1 MLRNLTL
8 ALLITT
14 GAASLAGGQTLGIPV
29 YMAPYRA
36 FSTMELGGMLA
47 DPGPGFAL
55 EGAYR
60 YGTGKFDIGIRAGI
74 LSVDRTMGGN
84 DSYGLIGADVRF
96 RVIEHSEDFPL
107 DGSFTGGVGGRLGD
121 GSQLY
126 LPVGLSLGRRI
137 EIENGISFVPYFHP
151 VVVPTFG
158 DSSEIL
164 VGFGFGVD
172 FRVTRSLDLRVS
184 GGLGDI
190 EGVAIGI
197 SWIK

>member
-8 ALLITT
+8 ALLITA
-14 GAASLAGGQTLGIPV
+14 GAASLAGGQTLGTPV

-47 DPGPGFAL
+47 DPGAGFAL

-74 LSVDRTMGGN
+74 LSVDRPGGGN

-96 RVIEHSEDFPL
+96 RVLEHSEDFPL

-126 LPVGLSLGRRI
+126 LPIGLSLGRRI
-137 EIENGISFVPYFHP
+137 EIEDGISFVPYFHP
-151 VVVPTFG
+151 VVVPSFG
-158 DSSEIL
+158 DTNEIL

-190 EGVAIGI
+190 EGVSVGI

>member
-1 MLRNLTL
+1 MLRSLIL
-8 ALLITT
+8 ALLLTA
-14 GAASLAGGQTLGIPV
+14 GAASLAGGQTLGTPV

-36 FSTMELGGMLA
+36 FSTMEVGGMLT

-74 LSVDRTMGGN
+74 LSVDRATGAN

-121 GSQLY
+121 SSLLY

-190 EGVAIGI
+190 EGVSIGL

>member
-1 MLRNLTL
+1 MRRSLTPI
-8 ALLITT
+8 LLL
-14 GAASLAGGQTLGIPV
+14 LAGTVAPALGQTLGTPV

-36 FSTMELGGMLA
+36 FGSAELGGMLA

-60 YGTGKFDIGIRAGI
+60 YGTGKFDIGVRAGY
-74 LSVDRTMGGN
+74 LSLDGTGGSN
-84 DSYGLIGADVRF
+84 HGYALIGADVRF
-96 RVIEHSEDFPL
+96 RVIEHGDDFPL
-107 DGSFTGGVGGRLGD
+107 DGSFTGGIGGRLGD
-121 GSQLY
+121 SSLLF

-151 VVVPTFG
+151 VIMPTFG
-158 DSSEIL
+158 DDSDIL
-164 VGFGFGVD
+164 IGLGLGVD

-190 EGVAIGI
+190 EGIAIGM